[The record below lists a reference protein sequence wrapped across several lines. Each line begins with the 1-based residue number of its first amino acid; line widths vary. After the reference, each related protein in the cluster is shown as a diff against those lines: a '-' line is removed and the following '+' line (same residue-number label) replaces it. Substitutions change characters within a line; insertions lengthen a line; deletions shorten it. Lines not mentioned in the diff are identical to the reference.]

1 MGGKNRRLVVVS
13 NRLPLSM
20 AREAGEWRIR
30 KSAGGLVT
38 ALQPVIKERHGLWI
52 GWPGCG
58 DEAPCRRLLDEFGAQ
73 EGFGLEG
80 VPLSEEEVEK
90 FYWGFSNESLWPL
103 FHDLLGYC
111 RFDLEHWRSYVKVN
125 RHFAESIAKLTRPDD
140 FIWVQDYQLILVG
153 RSLRNLGLSQN
164 LGFFLHIPFPS
175 LDLFWRLPW
184 KDDILQGLLAYDLIG
199 FQTSRDWRN
208 FIHCVMTLVPGAELL
223 QRRRHTA
230 LIRVGGRTITAGHF
244 PISIDYGEFNRLAQ
258 SPEVVEE
265 AALLRSRYGDRKL
278 VLGLDR
284 LDYTKGVPERFLA
297 FERALEKYP
306 ELQQQISLLQVV
318 VPSRTLI
325 PDYRNLKGMVEQLA
339 GRINGRF
346 ALPGWTPIQY
356 FFRSLTP
363 VQISAHYLLAEIGL
377 VTPLRDGMNLVSK
390 EYCASKPGLDGV
402 LILSEFA
409 GAAEQLGNNALLVN
423 PYDLDGT
430 ADAIHY
436 AFRMEAAEKKHRML
450 RLRISIS
457 RNNVQ
462 RWVRNFIGEMKSAR

>member
-1 MGGKNRRLVVVS
+1 MNGKNKRLVVVS
-13 NRLPLSM
+13 NRLPL
-20 AREAGEWRIR
+20 AVFREEGQWQVR

-38 ALQPVIKERHGLWI
+38 ALQPIIKEHHGLWI

-58 DEAPCRRLLDEFGAQ
+58 DEAPCRQMLDDFSAR
-73 EGFGLEG
+73 EGFDLEG
-80 VPLSEEEVEK
+80 VPLTEEEVEK

-111 RFDLEHWRSYVKVN
+111 RFDIEHWRSYVKVN
-125 RHFAESIAKLTRPDD
+125 RHFAEVVSRVTRPDD
-140 FIWVQDYQLILVG
+140 FIWVQDYQLTLVG
-153 RSLRNLGLSQN
+153 RSLRHLGLAQN

-208 FIHCVMTLVPGAELL
+208 FVHCVTTLIPGAEVI
-223 QRRRHTA
+223 QRRRHTT
-230 LIRVGGRTITAGHF
+230 LIRIGERQITAGHF
-244 PISIDYGEFNRLAQ
+244 PISIDYREFNALAQ
-258 SPEVVEE
+258 SPEVVAE
-265 AALLRSRYGDRKL
+265 AASLRARYGQQRL

-297 FERALEKYP
+297 FERLLEKYP
-306 ELQQQISLLQVV
+306 ELQQRIILLQVV

-325 PDYRNLKGMVEQLA
+325 PDYRNLKGMVEQMA

-346 ALPGWTPIQY
+346 AVPGWTPIQY
-356 FFRSLTP
+356 YFRSLNQT
-363 VQISAHYLLAEIGL
+363 QLLAHYRCADIAL

-390 EYCASKPGLDGV
+390 EYCSSRPDQDGV

-409 GAAEQLGNNALLVN
+409 GAAEQLGANSLVVN
-423 PYDLDGT
+423 PYDVDGT
-430 ADAIHY
+430 ADAISY
-436 AFRMEAAEKKHRML
+436 AFQMDPEEKKHRML

-457 RNNVQ
+457 RNNVH
-462 RWVRNFIGEMKSAR
+462 RWVRNFIGEMKNS

>member
-1 MGGKNRRLVVVS
+1 
-13 NRLPLSM
+13 
-20 AREAGEWRIR
+20 
-30 KSAGGLVT
+30 
-38 ALQPVIKERHGLWI
+38 
-52 GWPGCG
+52 
-58 DEAPCRRLLDEFGAQ
+58 
-73 EGFGLEG
+73 
-80 VPLSEEEVEK
+80 
-90 FYWGFSNESLWPL
+90 
-103 FHDLLGYC
+103 
-111 RFDLEHWRSYVKVN
+111 
-125 RHFAESIAKLTRPDD
+125 
-140 FIWVQDYQLILVG
+140 VQDYQLILVG